1 MPFGTS
7 QVSSDAGHHR
17 QRESRRCTPKS
28 TQASR
33 CRPRS
38 IPLSLLCN
46 SRPPALTRWHCVQGA
61 ISYASGVIHHVKL
74 KHLKPGH
81 TYFYR
86 CGDPDF
92 PGQWSRELNFT
103 MPRATGRHEFPFRL
117 GVIADIGQTYNS
129 TGMRVG
135 ATYERPTPSI
145 PLAPCHQY
153 VQPCLCAV
161 D

>member
-1 MPFGTS
+1 
-7 QVSSDAGHHR
+7 
-17 QRESRRCTPKS
+17 
-28 TQASR
+28 
-33 CRPRS
+33 
-38 IPLSLLCN
+38 
-46 SRPPALTRWHCVQGA
+46 VQGA

-129 TGMRVG
+129 TGTHV
-135 ATYERPTPSI
+135 RPRMINTFRTLGSMPSRH
-145 PLAPCHQY
+145 P
-153 VQPCLCAV
+153 AV
-161 D
+161 SVR

>member
-1 MPFGTS
+1 M
-7 QVSSDAGHHR
+7 
-17 QRESRRCTPKS
+17 
-28 TQASR
+28 
-33 CRPRS
+33 
-38 IPLSLLCN
+38 
-46 SRPPALTRWHCVQGA
+46 QGA

-92 PGQWSRELNFT
+92 PGQWSHELNFT

-129 TGMRVG
+129 TGEL
-135 ATYERPTPSI
+135 ARPEHFGPFHTFSSL
-145 PLAPCHQY
+145 PLRFSAFSVPQ
-153 VQPCLCAV
+153 LCRWPLGCY
-161 D
+161 